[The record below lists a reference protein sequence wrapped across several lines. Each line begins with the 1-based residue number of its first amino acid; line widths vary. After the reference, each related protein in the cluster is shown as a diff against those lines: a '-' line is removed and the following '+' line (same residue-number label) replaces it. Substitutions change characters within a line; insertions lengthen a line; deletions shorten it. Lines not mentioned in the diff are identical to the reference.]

1 MTTIVR
7 KMLAENSR
15 HVPDAISFLGDCQ
28 REILD
33 LFNEYG
39 KFATKKVVT
48 RKICNA
54 LMVNMQIEE
63 EIFYPDIRKL
73 LTENGSLSAAI
84 MEHSILKYLIA
95 EIESLDE
102 DSSVYDIKINV
113 LGERVKEL
121 FMAKQTKLFPKL
133 IALKKLDLWS
143 IGSQLAW
150 RKQELEASCDLSKS
164 NRPYAG

>member
-7 KMLAENSR
+7 KLQTETSSR
-15 HVPDAISFLGDCQ
+15 VLDAIHFISNSQ
-28 REILD
+28 RNILD
-33 LFNEYG
+33 LFNQYENS
-39 KFATKKVVT
+39 ASKKAIT

-54 LMVNMQIEE
+54 LMVTMQIEE
-63 EIFYPDIRKL
+63 EIFYPDIRKVL
-73 LTENGSLSAAI
+73 KEKGGLSAAI

-102 DSSVYDIKINV
+102 DSSVYDIKVNV

-121 FMAKQTKLFPKL
+121 FMTKQTKLFPKI
-133 IALKKLDLWS
+133 IALKNMDLWG

-150 RKQELEASCDLSKS
+150 RKRELENLSNS
-164 NRPYAG
+164 SAADRSYAG